1 MDNLGLVLRISAPIA
16 RGCDH
21 VMNKLLRNPVLLTIF
36 FYQLS
41 LFTNN
46 SLAQNDSLNDTSEIT
61 RISGI
66 EIEGAKAISEK
77 KIRESIATEFP
88 SIKPW
93 AKKPEFDEEVLKDDM
108 LRIKSL
114 YANNGYYGA
123 SARYQLKLNK
133 KENTV
138 DIKILIKEGEPVI
151 LTVFELIY
159 QEQVDDKTKTQ
170 ISKSVPLKVNDVF
183 SAKKY
188 EATKG
193 VVSKYLSDDG
203 YPMAKI
209 KGEALVSRKE
219 RWAKATYRINPG
231 PLYRFGSVR
240 IEGNVKAKN
249 SLIQR
254 GISYKK
260 GEIYSEQKIDDTQS
274 KIFQLGL
281 FRSVLIDA
289 IFNED
294 NKTADTVIK
303 LSERDFGTVKI
314 GGGFGTE
321 DKLRG
326 QVVWT
331 QRNLF
336 GSGRTL
342 QTSAKASF
350 ITQRFQTE
358 LIQPYIVGLGSQLS
372 TSLNI
377 ARDEVPSFKGT
388 TLLNATTVRKSFK
401 KYYSTFGSFNV
412 QYSKIDSSTTR
423 TPQEQSSDNVFL
435 TFFNFGLDRIA
446 TDNPLNPT
454 RGTSLSVG
462 LESSFR
468 ALASDVNY
476 LKGIIDLRGY
486 RTFSDIVFAKRLSL
500 GVIQPF
506 GSTGTFDVPVF
517 KRFFAGGSTSMR
529 GFPFQQLG
537 PLARNDDPLGGNTLL
552 IGSFEAR
559 YPIYKSLGG
568 VVFFDYGNVFARQ
581 WNFKLDELKYAPGA
595 GLRYNTIIGP
605 VRFDVGYALNP
616 EPGIRRIQFW
626 ISIGQAF

>member
-1 MDNLGLVLRISAPIA
+1 MDNLDSTLRILDSNT
-16 RGCDH
+16 RGC
-21 VMNKLLRNPVLLTIF
+21 VPLMYKLLRNPILLTIF
-36 FYQLS
+36 FYNIS
-41 LFTNN
+41 LFSNNSFAENN
-46 SLAQNDSLNDTSEIT
+46 SLNNDSEVI

-66 EIEGAKAISEK
+66 KIEGAKAISAK
-77 KIRESIATEFP
+77 KIKESIATEFP
-88 SIKPW
+88 SLKPW
-93 AKKPEFDEEVLKDDM
+93 IKKPEFDEEVLKDDM

-114 YANNGYYGA
+114 YANNGYYDA
-123 SARYQLKLNK
+123 TAEYKLKLNE
-133 KENTV
+133 KENNV
-138 DIKILIKEGEPVI
+138 DITIIIKEGEHVI
-151 LTVFELIY
+151 VTVLEFDY
-159 QEQVDDKTKTQ
+159 KEQVDDKTKKL
-170 ISKSVPLKVNDVF
+170 ILKSVPLKINKAF
-183 SAKKY
+183 SAKDY
-188 EATKG
+188 EATKD
-193 VVSKYLSDDG
+193 VISEHLSDDG
-203 YPMAKI
+203 YPKAEI
-209 KGEALVSRKE
+209 KGEALVNRKGK
-219 RWAKATYRINPG
+219 WAKVSYKINPG
-231 PLYRFGSVR
+231 PLYRFGSIR
-240 IEGNVKAKN
+240 IEGNEKAKK
-249 SLIQR
+249 SLIER
-254 GISYKK
+254 EILYKN

-274 KIFQLGL
+274 KIFQLGV
-281 FRSVLIDA
+281 FRSVLIDTN
-289 IFNED
+289 FNEE
-294 NKTADTVIK
+294 NKTADTLIR

-326 QVVWT
+326 QIVWT

-358 LIQPYIVGLGSQLS
+358 LIQPYIVGRNSALS

-377 ARDEVPSFKGT
+377 ARDDVPSFEGT
-388 TLLNATTVRKSFK
+388 TLLSATTVRKSFK
-401 KYYSTFGSFNV
+401 RKYSTFGSFNI
-412 QYSKIDSSTTR
+412 QYAKIDSSTTR

-435 TFFNFGLDRIA
+435 TFFNFGFDRIT
-446 TDNPLNPT
+446 TDNALNPT

-486 RTFSDIVFAKRLSL
+486 KTISDIVFAKRLSL

-506 GSTGTFDVPVF
+506 GSTGTFDVPIF

-529 GFPFQQLG
+529 GFPFQKLG
-537 PLARNDDPLGGNTLL
+537 PLARNDDPLGGNSFL

-559 YPIYKSLGG
+559 YPIYKGLGG
-568 VVFFDYGNVFARQ
+568 AVFFDYGNVYARQ
-581 WNFKLDELKYAPGA
+581 WNFKLGEMKYAPGA
-595 GLRYNTIIGP
+595 GLRYDTIIGP

-616 EPGIRRIQFW
+616 EPGIKRVQFW